1 MMTTAAALYI
11 ALALQA
17 QQSRPEPGAV
27 KADPILIAIEDKPG
41 LPRVLLIGD
50 SISMGYTL
58 GVRSRL
64 AGVANV
70 HRILENGGPTIRGT
84 EKIDRWLG
92 DAPWDVVHFNFGL
105 HDLKRDDGVTRQVS
119 PEEYEKNL
127 RILARKIKARAKK
140 VIWASTTPVPEGKT
154 NPPRTPADVLLYNE
168 IAARVMRDEGVE
180 INDLYSL
187 ALPNLKEWQ
196 RPVNV
201 HFFEKGSDALADRV
215 AQVIRQNLPAR
226 VR

>member
-1 MMTTAAALYI
+1 MTTLLFALAAL
-11 ALALQA
+11 LLA
-17 QQSRPEPGAV
+17 QQQPLTPEPGAV
-27 KADPILIAIEDKPG
+27 KADPILTAVEDKPG

-70 HRILENGGPTIRGT
+70 HRILENGGPTARGIQ
-84 EKIDRWLG
+84 KIDRWLG
-92 DAPWDVVHFNFGL
+92 EKAWDVVHFNFGL

-127 RILARKIKARAKK
+127 REIARKIKGKARR

-154 NPPRTPADVLLYNE
+154 NPPRTPADVPVYNG
-168 IAARVMRDEGVE
+168 IAARVMQEEGIE
-180 INDLYSL
+180 INDLYGFT
-187 ALPNLKEWQ
+187 LPRLREWQ

-201 HFFEKGSDALADRV
+201 HFVEAGSEALAGRV
-215 AQVIRQNLPAR
+215 AEVIRKQL
-226 VR
+226 VH

>member
-1 MMTTAAALYI
+1 MMIAAAFFF
-11 ALALQA
+11 ALAMQA
-17 QQSRPEPGAV
+17 QQPRPEPGAV
-27 KADPILIAIEDKPG
+27 KADPILVAIEDKPG

-58 GVRSRL
+58 KVRARL
-64 AGVANV
+64 AGIANV
-70 HRILENGGPTIRGT
+70 HRILENGGPTIRGI

-92 DAPWDVVHFNFGL
+92 DQQWDVVHFNFGL
-105 HDLKRDDGVTRQVS
+105 HDLKRDDGMTRQVS

-127 RILARKIKARAKK
+127 RIITRKIKARAKR
-140 VIWASTTPVPEGKT
+140 VVWASTTPVPEGKT
-154 NPPRTPADVLLYNE
+154 SPPRTPADAPLYNE
-168 IAARVMRDEGVE
+168 IAARVMQDEGVE

-201 HFFEKGSDALADRV
+201 HFFEKGSEALADRV
-215 AQVIRQNLPAR
+215 AEVIRKNLPQR
-226 VR
+226 PPN

>member
-1 MMTTAAALYI
+1 MMTAAAFLF
-11 ALALQA
+11 AFAMQA
-17 QQSRPEPGAV
+17 QQPRPEPGAV
-27 KADPILIAIEDKPG
+27 KADPVLVAIEDKPG

-58 GVRSRL
+58 GVRARL
-64 AGVANV
+64 AGIANV
-70 HRILENGGPTIRGT
+70 HRILENGGPTIRGI

-92 DAPWDVVHFNFGL
+92 DQQWDIVHFNFGL

-127 RILARKIKARAKK
+127 RIITRKIKAKAKR
-140 VIWASTTPVPEGKT
+140 VVWASTTPVPEGKT
-154 NPPRTPADVLLYNE
+154 NPPRSPADVPLYNE

-180 INDLYSL
+180 VNDLYSL
-187 ALPNLKEWQ
+187 AMPNLKEWQ

-215 AQVIRQNLPAR
+215 AEVIRKNLPQR
-226 VR
+226 PSN

>member
-1 MMTTAAALYI
+1 MMIAAAFFF
-11 ALALQA
+11 ALAIQA
-17 QQSRPEPGAV
+17 QQPRPEPGAV
-27 KADPILIAIEDKPG
+27 KADPILVAIEDKPG

-58 GVRSRL
+58 GVRARL
-64 AGVANV
+64 AGIANV
-70 HRILENGGPTIRGT
+70 HRILENGGPTIRGI

-92 DAPWDVVHFNFGL
+92 DQQWDVVHFNFGL

-127 RILARKIKARAKK
+127 RIITRKIKARAKR

-154 NPPRTPADVLLYNE
+154 SPPRTPADVPRYNE
-168 IAARVMRDEGVE
+168 IAARVVKDEGVE

-201 HFFEKGSDALADRV
+201 HFFEKGSEALADRV
-215 AQVIRQNLPAR
+215 AEVIRRNLPAAR
-226 VR
+226 

>member
-1 MMTTAAALYI
+1 MMIAAAFFF
-11 ALALQA
+11 ALAMQA
-17 QQSRPEPGAV
+17 QQPRPEPGAV
-27 KADPILIAIEDKPG
+27 KADPILVAIEDKPE

-58 GVRSRL
+58 GVRARL

-70 HRILENGGPTIRGT
+70 HRILENGGPTIRGI

-92 DAPWDVVHFNFGL
+92 DQQWDVVHFNFGL
-105 HDLKRDDGVTRQVS
+105 HDLKRDDGMSRQVS

-127 RILARKIKARAKK
+127 RIITRKIKARAKR

-154 NPPRTPADVLLYNE
+154 SPPRTPADVPLYNE
-168 IAARVMRDEGVE
+168 IAVRVMQDEGVE

-201 HFFEKGSDALADRV
+201 HFFEKGSEALADRV
-215 AQVIRQNLPAR
+215 AEVIRKSLPQQASR
-226 VR
+226 